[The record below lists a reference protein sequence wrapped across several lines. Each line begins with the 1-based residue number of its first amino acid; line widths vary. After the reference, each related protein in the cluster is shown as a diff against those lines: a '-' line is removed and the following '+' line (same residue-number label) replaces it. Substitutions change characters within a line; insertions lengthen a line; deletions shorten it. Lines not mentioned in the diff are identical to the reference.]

1 MGDEIVVFWAA
12 ADDEI
17 CVVSDVVCG
26 SMAVKI
32 GATRASVD
40 EMVVVLDVGA
50 VFGVVCASD
59 DEMGVVIDIVR
70 VLVELGASVVDPVT
84 DGG

>member
-1 MGDEIVVFWAA
+1 MGDEIVLSWAA

-32 GATRASVD
+32 GVTRASVD
-40 EMVVVLDVGA
+40 EMVVVLDVDCASVDGEL
-50 VFGVVCASD
+50 GVVCA
-59 DEMGVVIDIVR
+59 
-70 VLVELGASVVDPVT
+70 
-84 DGG
+84 